1 MNIYITG
8 IAGLVGSNLA
18 KLMLTRNHT
27 VKGCDTLIG
36 GYEDNIPENIEW
48 SNVDIC
54 DIESMQQE
62 LKGID
67 VVMALA
73 TTTVKGIS
81 VTMNAITTGDMLY
94 LDNVGGTMTG
104 DGKFILF
111 SGIF

>member
-27 VKGCDTLIG
+27 VRGCDTLIG

-54 DIESMQQE
+54 DIESMQKN
-62 LKGID
+62 LK
-67 VVMALA
+67 V
-73 TTTVKGIS
+73 
-81 VTMNAITTGDMLY
+81 
-94 LDNVGGTMTG
+94 
-104 DGKFILF
+104 
-111 SGIF
+111 

>member
-48 SNVDIC
+48 SNVDI
-54 DIESMQQE
+54 
-62 LKGID
+62 
-67 VVMALA
+67 
-73 TTTVKGIS
+73 
-81 VTMNAITTGDMLY
+81 Y
-94 LDNVGGTMTG
+94 
-104 DGKFILF
+104 
-111 SGIF
+111 